1 MSLKNDLM
9 GILREL
15 MELRSVA
22 QEKIREI
29 QRDERYTQEHKE
41 QLIQEAK
48 QAFTAS
54 ADAIAGNAK
63 AKVDQARKGF
73 QQGQDSIA
81 KNRLSPDRAQAF
93 QTAIRMIEL
102 AGKALSAGDLRELAE
117 PFAEDPIA
125 LAAIHGLVSRAGLNG
140 EQLPFAPSTNQ
151 GGPLDTAW
159 SAINSAASASL
170 DQDITLSVAV
180 GLAQL
185 EQMPASVF
193 EPGATA

>member
-15 MELRSVA
+15 MELRSGA

-29 QRDERYTQEHKE
+29 QKDERYTQEHKE

-48 QAFTAS
+48 AAYTAS
-54 ADAIAGNAK
+54 ADAIAGNAR

-125 LAAIHGLVSRAGLNG
+125 LAAIRGLVSRAGLDG
-140 EQLPFAPSTNQ
+140 EQLPFASSANQ

-159 SAINSAASASL
+159 SAINSTASASL
-170 DQDITLSVAV
+170 DQDITLSAAV

>member
-15 MELRSVA
+15 MELRSGA

-48 QAFTAS
+48 AAYTAS

-125 LAAIHGLVSRAGLNG
+125 LAAIRGLVSRAGLDG
-140 EQLPFAPSTNQ
+140 EQLPFASSANQ

-170 DQDITLSVAV
+170 DQDITLNVAV

>member
-15 MELRSVA
+15 MELRSGA

-48 QAFTAS
+48 AAYTAS

-170 DQDITLSVAV
+170 DQDITLNVAV

>member
-15 MELRSVA
+15 MELRSDA

-29 QRDERYTQEHKE
+29 QKDERYTQEHKE

-48 QAFTAS
+48 AAYTAS
-54 ADAIAGNAK
+54 ADAIAGNAR

-125 LAAIHGLVSRAGLNG
+125 LAAIRGLVLRAGLDG
-140 EQLPFAPSTNQ
+140 EQLPFASSANQ

-159 SAINSAASASL
+159 SAINSTASASL
-170 DQDITLSVAV
+170 DQDITLSTAV

-185 EQMPASVF
+185 EQIPASVF
-193 EPGATA
+193 EPGVTI